1 METARA
7 AKVGIVGAGRVG
19 CTMAYGLL
27 YSGVASQVLIVN
39 RDRSRAE
46 GEAADLEHA
55 VPFSRECRVEV
66 GGYEDLTDSDVV
78 AITAGPRM
86 DPTATR
92 LDLVGR
98 SAAMYRE
105 MVPAIAAAAPSAVL
119 VIATNPVDIM
129 TQAAIQYS
137 GLPSHQVMGS
147 GTLLDT
153 ARFRYLLGHYYQV
166 EPNSV
171 EAYIIGEHGDSQVA
185 VFSSARIAGVRLA
198 EYARQLKGEYRVSDV
213 ETMVEEVRRA
223 AYEIKVRK
231 GATYYGIGTALVR
244 IVEAILRDENAVF
257 PVSTRLA
264 GEYGLNNVSL
274 SLPAVINRRGIARVI
289 APELDDR
296 ELSQLRHSADLLRE
310 LGEKAL

>member
-1 METARA
+1 M
-7 AKVGIVGAGRVG
+7 GIVGTGRVG
-19 CTMAYGLL
+19 CTMAYSLL
-27 YSGVASQVLIVN
+27 YSGVASQVLLVN

-66 GGYEDLTDSDVV
+66 GDYEDLTDSDVV

-86 DPTATR
+86 DPAATR

-98 SAAMYRE
+98 SAAMFRE
-105 MVPAIAAAAPSAVL
+105 MLPAIVAAAPDAVL
-119 VIATNPVDIM
+119 VIATNPVDVM
-129 TQAAIQYS
+129 TEAVIRYS

-166 EPNSV
+166 DPNSV
-171 EAYIIGEHGDSQVA
+171 EAYIIGEHGDGQVA

-198 EYARQLKGEYRVSDV
+198 EYARQLTGEYRLSDV
-213 ETMVEEVRRA
+213 EAMFEEVRRA
-223 AYEIKVRK
+223 AYEIKARK

-244 IVEAILRDENAVF
+244 IVEAVLRDENAVF

-289 APELDDR
+289 APELDER
-296 ELSQLRHSADLLRE
+296 EQAALKRSAGLLLE
-310 LGEKAL
+310 LAEKAL